1 MGKMGIA
8 THDAKATSMQKLKRS
23 FSKGS
28 EIEKDEEPN
37 RKRGAELLVSK
48 ASMPFTSTIGIVKG
62 SVFEPLGEEGVQT
75 AELLAAEIAKEI
87 DMLTDHLKDG
97 VDAEMAAVTGV
108 VVPKVV
114 AAPKAP
120 KAVAKPKA
128 VAEVVDEAV
137 DKVVDEA
144 VDDVTP
150 VNISV
155 AAEDHP
161 MHINRL
167 NGFLDKLR
175 STDVTESDMASF
187 NALMECAT
195 QISEKVQKQTAPD
208 AKTIQHNQKIDAK
221 IDKLDQ
227 SIADGVPSKSKTY
240 NDFMYNAPRHIKDE
254 HTAVGTT
261 WARKKEIRVLWAQA
275 QKAEIEKTKIYEES
289 FSMTDIKDGE
299 YRTLGAVIVKL
310 GGWSDEHAVA
320 GGKQLFGTCMLLGE
334 EWTFKDPFS
343 GMQMVYQIDHKRREV
358 LMRKWGLFEKAF
370 TDTSTQKPGP
380 AIPPAAVQAG
390 VVGKAAAPT
399 LLPCPPLTGPPD
411 GATRK
416 DPDILPLSFLLKGG
430 AVDSKGMQSPPF
442 GASIEGRDE
451 GKDAVE
457 SAAAKGGAEGGDAKG
472 EDWES
477 CIAERGP
484 AAAPRCI
491 ARR

>member
-1 MGKMGIA
+1 MGKSGIA

-23 FSKGS
+23 SSKGS

-48 ASMPFTSTIGIVKG
+48 ASMPFTSTVGIVKD

-120 KAVAKPKA
+120 KAVA
-128 VAEVVDEAV
+128 E
-137 DKVVDEA
+137 VVDEA

-320 GGKQLFGTCMLLGE
+320 GGKQLFGTCMLLGG

-343 GMQMVYQIDHKRREV
+343 GMQMIYQIDH
-358 LMRKWGLFEKAF
+358 
-370 TDTSTQKPGP
+370 
-380 AIPPAAVQAG
+380 
-390 VVGKAAAPT
+390 
-399 LLPCPPLTGPPD
+399 
-411 GATRK
+411 
-416 DPDILPLSFLLKGG
+416 
-430 AVDSKGMQSPPF
+430 
-442 GASIEGRDE
+442 
-451 GKDAVE
+451 
-457 SAAAKGGAEGGDAKG
+457 
-472 EDWES
+472 
-477 CIAERGP
+477 
-484 AAAPRCI
+484 
-491 ARR
+491 